1 MIINNP
7 TVRLI
12 NPAKNKLGRISKAM
26 LDTANKSI
34 READTDTVL
43 DWFKGICN
51 KHLCKFVVF
60 DIKGTVKWA
69 EPCKYVI
76 LLASRILWHKRI
88 NPSLKV

>member
-60 DIKGTVKWA
+60 DIKGTVK
-69 EPCKYVI
+69 
-76 LLASRILWHKRI
+76 
-88 NPSLKV
+88 

>member
-12 NPAKNKLGRISKAM
+12 NPAKNKLGRIGKAM

-60 DIKGTVKWA
+60 DIKGTVK
-69 EPCKYVI
+69 
-76 LLASRILWHKRI
+76 
-88 NPSLKV
+88 